1 MKIKTT
7 IKYWILFLVILISNS
22 ILAQTDTLYLEE
34 ILVTENKEDKL
45 LQINISSETIKL
57 QDVHDVGEMFK
68 TQPGFGIAKRG
79 NYAMEP
85 VLRGFK
91 YEQLNIQIDGGTK
104 SSNACPNRMDPAI
117 SQVSPEEVEK
127 AEVIKGPYSV
137 RFGPSLG
144 GLINIVTV
152 RPEKVD
158 EFKIKGSAEGG
169 YMSNGGNYY
178 GQANV
183 QLLSKRFDVSLNG
196 DYKNFGDYQ
205 SGDGTAI
212 PSSYSRTGYSVKLGN
227 NHGKNRQNR
236 IQFTWRQGFAKD
248 IDHAGLPMDADFD
261 NSTMAYLDYMAQ
273 DLSGLIFSLKAKA
286 YGSFVDHEMSTR
298 NRPSW
303 KMTEAVTSVTSK
315 SLGGRLE
322 FGLKPGDKILQFVGL
337 DYVYTNKDGSRN
349 RLVKINGC
357 TGDTLPTPKEF
368 VDKGWQDSK
377 ISDLGLFFENKYQI
391 NSNLLWVAGLRLDYV
406 TYAIDDPA
414 SDFAELYNNDIQPD
428 PDFNFSINTSLTW
441 QFDPSFYIQWAA
453 GRGVRSADLGEK
465 FINHFSNG
473 LDAYEYVGNPH
484 LKPEVNYQTDLII
497 SKQWNVVHIYGDVF
511 YSYLNNFITAFVD
524 TTLQK
529 KFMPCKPPAHAK
541 RFTNIDKANML
552 GFEAGVDIFFAK
564 YFKYGLSGGY
574 TYAQN
579 VSWDEP
585 LPEIPPFT
593 INTVLGF
600 DSKKVNAEIR
610 ARYAADQNRVST
622 SFSETT
628 SPAFIVA
635 DIAASYTPFNFMEI
649 KASVTNLFNA
659 NYYEHLSRAYK
670 NMGPGTG
677 SEYFEPGRSF
687 NLGVRFKF

>member
-1 MKIKTT
+1 MKKYIIT
-7 IKYWILFLVILISNS
+7 KYWILFLAILFTNNIC
-22 ILAQTDTLYLEE
+22 AQTDTITMEE
-34 ILVTENKEDKL
+34 ILVTGKKEDKL

-57 QDVHDVGEMFK
+57 QDMHDVGEMFQ
-68 TQPGFGIAKRG
+68 TQPGFSVVKRG

-91 YEQLNIQIDGGTK
+91 YEQLNVQIDGGTK

-152 RPEKVD
+152 RPEKVN
-158 EFKIKGSAEGG
+158 EFKVKGSAEGG
-169 YMSNGGNYY
+169 YISNGGNYY

-183 QLLSKRFDVSLNG
+183 QLLSKGFDVSLNG
-196 DYKNFGDYQ
+196 DYKNFGDYK
-205 SGDGTAI
+205 SGDGTII
-212 PSSYSRTGYSVKLGN
+212 PSSYSRTGYAVKLGN

-248 IDHAGLPMDADFD
+248 IDHAGLPMDADYD
-261 NSTMAYLDYMAQ
+261 NSSMAYLDYMAQ
-273 DLSGLIFSLKAKA
+273 DLSDLIFSLKAKT

-298 NRPSW
+298 KRPSW
-303 KMTEAVTSVTSK
+303 KLTEAVTNVNSK
-315 SLGGRLE
+315 SMGGRFEL
-322 FGLKPGDKILQFVGL
+322 GLKPGDNILQFVGL
-337 DYVYTNKDGSRN
+337 DYEYTNKDGSRV

-357 TGDTLPTPKEF
+357 TGDTLPQPKKIT
-368 VDKGWQDSK
+368 DKGWQDSK
-377 ISDLGLFFENKYQI
+377 MKDLGVFFENKYQV
-391 NSNLLWVAGLRLDYV
+391 NSNLLWVAGLRVDYV

-414 SDFAELYNNDIQPD
+414 PDFAELYDNDIQPD
-428 PDFNFSINTSLTW
+428 PDYNFSVNTSLTW

-453 GRGVRSADLGEK
+453 GRGVRSAELTEK
-465 FINHFSNG
+465 FINHFSVG

-484 LKPEVNYQTDLII
+484 LKPEVNYQTDIII
-497 SKQWNVVHIYGDVF
+497 SKKWNVVHIYTDVF
-511 YSYLNNFITAFVD
+511 YSYLNNFITAYVD

-529 KFMPCKPPAHAK
+529 KFMPCIPPAHAK
-541 RFTNIDKANML
+541 RFTNIDKASML
-552 GFEAGVDIFFAK
+552 GFEASVDFFFAK

-593 INTVLGF
+593 VNTVLGF

-610 ARYAADQNRVST
+610 ARYAAEQNRVST
-622 SFSETT
+622 SFSETS
-628 SPAFIVA
+628 SPSFIVA
-635 DIAASYTPFNFMEI
+635 DIAASYAPFKFMEI
-649 KASVTNLFNA
+649 KASITNLFDT

-677 SEYFEPGRSF
+677 SDYYEPGRSF
-687 NLGVRFKF
+687 NIGVRFKF